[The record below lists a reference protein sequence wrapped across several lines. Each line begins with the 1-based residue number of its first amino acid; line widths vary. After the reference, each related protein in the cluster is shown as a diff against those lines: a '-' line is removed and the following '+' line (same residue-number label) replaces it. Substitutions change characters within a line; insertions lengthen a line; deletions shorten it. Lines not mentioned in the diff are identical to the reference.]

1 MCGSHHQDM
10 LTKWLVADSKS
21 LQCITGYLGIVANVA
36 NDKVATGAICLSLNY
51 SFMIDVFLTF
61 IRDSYVISYSF
72 KFATPAPNGPS
83 FHESFE
89 ISSETRSWRRL
100 FKWPCFP
107 AALGRRGCI
116 GVMSEKRQCNS
127 ALCFACGKLSL

>member
-1 MCGSHHQDM
+1 M

-36 NDKVATGAICLSLNY
+36 NDKVATDAFCLSFNY
-51 SFMIDVFLTF
+51 SFMIYVFSTF
-61 IRDSYVISYSF
+61 IADSYVISYSF

-89 ISSETRSWRRL
+89 SAPKLDIAQAFSMAMFPCSAWKKEKGRHRGDVRETAMQ
-100 FKWPCFP
+100 F
-107 AALGRRGCI
+107 
-116 GVMSEKRQCNS
+116 S
-127 ALCFACGKLSL
+127 AQFCLRKTVTLNQ